1 MEPVESPV
9 PCRGAQAPVDLPE
22 CEAVQV
28 VIRANEYCEVCG
40 AKNHFR
46 RGARGR
52 TVTTAD
58 GERMF
63 YGTCARCGAK
73 VKVFWTDKA

>member
-1 MEPVESPV
+1 MSGEAE
-9 PCRGAQAPVDLPE
+9 R
-22 CEAVQV
+22 EAVQV

-40 AKNHFR
+40 AKNPFR
-46 RGARGR
+46 RGPRGR